1 MEDRYLFK
9 AKRVDNGKWIIGSYV
24 NCCYPNKENETGHFI
39 LEYPNKY
46 HEIYTPTLCQ
56 CTGLEDKNGNLIWE
70 NDILVGYLDDNY
82 PQDATYEMV
91 LWNKSGFCT
100 KEQGSNDILE
110 FCEFD
115 QKYFEVCG
123 NTIDNPELFE
133 SEDNMTESEAIIR
146 FDFIRCA
153 LLGGTKPHIMPNEEN
168 IGLVNAAIQ
177 ALEKQIPYKP
187 REYEDKYYSCK
198 CGNVLLHKWKKYPG
212 ELMDKK
218 MGLPYCLNCG
228 QKIDWSE

>member
-70 NDILVGYLDDNY
+70 NDILIGYLDDNY

-91 LWNKSGFCT
+91 IWNKSGFCT

-123 NTIDNPELFE
+123 NIFDNPELFE
-133 SEDNMTESEAIIR
+133 SEDNMTESEAIKE
-146 FDFIRCA
+146 
-153 LLGGTKPHIMPNEEN
+153 LQEN
-168 IGLVNAAIQ
+168 IDLPFGSNVSKEAAKIAIQ
-177 ALEKQIPYKP
+177 ALEKQIPKKP
-187 REYEDKYYSCK
+187 TPIDYEKYIDVINNARFLRGAYWCPNCK
-198 CGNVLLHKWKKYPG
+198 HVVKSGSFCS
-212 ELMDKK
+212 D
-218 MGLPYCLNCG
+218 CG
-228 QKIDWSE
+228 QKLDWSDEE